1 MAAQMN
7 TGAISV
13 SADTPR
19 ILSNAP
25 LMTCLA
31 PVNSG
36 WSTCSSGSPAT
47 GLIVVRGPAT
57 SSRAGA
63 THRSVSVF
71 SSSQASSRSRTPLIS
86 GQAST
91 ATVSAS

>member
-1 MAAQMN
+1 MN
-7 TGAISV
+7 SGASSSSAV
-13 SADTPR
+13 SAMAR
-19 ILSNAP
+19 SNAA
-25 LMTCLA
+25 LISRRS

-57 SSRAGA
+57 SSSAGA
-63 THRSVSVF
+63 THRSVPVF
-71 SSSQASSRSRTPLIS
+71 SSSQARSRSPAPLIS
-86 GQAST
+86 GQDST